1 MFTIFKEEKV
11 ITAGILVFLCLS
23 VLVRLMLAWMYHTM
37 IRETDN
43 MATTGNRL
51 LKQCKVK
58 FANCY
63 QLNGGVSNIPV
74 FVDKFLNRLSF
85 GHLSFDAWYHLSG
98 QCMLF
103 SVIFAGVG
111 ICKGILDGRMLG
123 EILPFYIASFLGLY
137 LYFSL
142 SALVDIKGKRRVLK
156 TNLIDYLSVSAGE
169 PLVQVNGE
177 NTENTIFDLEQSLQ
191 KAQKELEEA
200 EKNAAYANAV
210 APIDGM
216 VIGLSITPGQ
226 EITASATALT
236 ISDTNTVTISA
247 TVDERNVSYLKVG
260 MGVDLN
266 QWGNP
271 SFGTISSVSL
281 SSSVNN
287 GVATYPFTIEADN
300 ADGTLQ
306 INSNINYNLT
316 ASQSDNCL
324 VLPIQAVRTVGLE
337 DGTSA
342 TVVYL
347 KADSMPDNAIE
358 LPYSDETIPEG
369 FYPVQV
375 EIGIQDNNNVE
386 IKSGVEQGAEVFTQY
401 MTGSATSW
409 DNYGMVY

>member
-1 MFTIFKEEKV
+1 MKNRTKQDIYTLYLRKRRKGVLRMFTIFKEEKV

-37 IRETDN
+37 IRETVN

-156 TNLIDYLSVSAGE
+156 TNLIDYLENHLSGRIPVTEQDYERLYGASKLPGRRTVELMPIRGRAVQPQEMVRETEREVFSVEHVIPGK
-169 PLVQVNGE
+169 
-177 NTENTIFDLEQSLQ
+177 TEDR
-191 KAQKELEEA
+191 
-200 EKNAAYANAV
+200 
-210 APIDGM
+210 GM
-216 VIGLSITPGQ
+216 SQ
-226 EITASATALT
+226 Q
-236 ISDTNTVTISA
+236 
-247 TVDERNVSYLKVG
+247 DE
-260 MGVDLN
+260 
-266 QWGNP
+266 
-271 SFGTISSVSL
+271 
-281 SSSVNN
+281 SSSV
-287 GVATYPFTIEADN
+287 TEEE
-300 ADGTLQ
+300 LQ
-306 INSNINYNLT
+306 ALLQELLT
-316 ASQSDNCL
+316 
-324 VLPIQAVRTVGLE
+324 V
-337 DGTSA
+337 
-342 TVVYL
+342 
-347 KADSMPDNAIE
+347 
-358 LPYSDETIPEG
+358 
-369 FYPVQV
+369 
-375 EIGIQDNNNVE
+375 
-386 IKSGVEQGAEVFTQY
+386 
-401 MTGSATSW
+401 
-409 DNYGMVY
+409 

>member
-1 MFTIFKEEKV
+1 MKNRTKQDIYTLYLRKRRKGVLRMFTIFKEEKV

-156 TNLIDYLSVSAGE
+156 TNLIDYL
-169 PLVQVNGE
+169 E
-177 NTENTIFDLEQSLQ
+177 NHLSGRIPVTEQDYERLYGASKL
-191 KAQKELEEA
+191 
-200 EKNAAYANAV
+200 
-210 APIDGM
+210 
-216 VIGLSITPGQ
+216 PG
-226 EITASATALT
+226 
-236 ISDTNTVTISA
+236 
-247 TVDERNVSYLKVG
+247 R
-260 MGVDLN
+260 
-266 QWGNP
+266 
-271 SFGTISSVSL
+271 
-281 SSSVNN
+281 
-287 GVATYPFTIEADN
+287 
-300 ADGTLQ
+300 
-306 INSNINYNLT
+306 
-316 ASQSDNCL
+316 
-324 VLPIQAVRTVGLE
+324 RTVELMPIRGRTAQPQEMVRETGREVFSTEHEMPGKME
-337 DGTSA
+337 DRGMA
-342 TVVYL
+342 QQ
-347 KADSMPDNAIE
+347 
-358 LPYSDETIPEG
+358 DETSRVTEEELQALLQELLT
-369 FYPVQV
+369 V
-375 EIGIQDNNNVE
+375 
-386 IKSGVEQGAEVFTQY
+386 
-401 MTGSATSW
+401 
-409 DNYGMVY
+409 

>member
-1 MFTIFKEEKV
+1 MKNRTKQDIYTLYLRKRRKGVLRMFTIFKEEKV

-156 TNLIDYLSVSAGE
+156 TNLIDYLENHLSGRIPVTEQDYERLYGASKLPGRRTVELMPIRGRTAQPQEMVRETEREVFSVEHVIPGK
-169 PLVQVNGE
+169 
-177 NTENTIFDLEQSLQ
+177 TEDR
-191 KAQKELEEA
+191 
-200 EKNAAYANAV
+200 
-210 APIDGM
+210 GM
-216 VIGLSITPGQ
+216 SQ
-226 EITASATALT
+226 Q
-236 ISDTNTVTISA
+236 
-247 TVDERNVSYLKVG
+247 DE
-260 MGVDLN
+260 
-266 QWGNP
+266 
-271 SFGTISSVSL
+271 
-281 SSSVNN
+281 SSSV
-287 GVATYPFTIEADN
+287 TEEE
-300 ADGTLQ
+300 LQ
-306 INSNINYNLT
+306 ALLQELLT
-316 ASQSDNCL
+316 
-324 VLPIQAVRTVGLE
+324 V
-337 DGTSA
+337 
-342 TVVYL
+342 
-347 KADSMPDNAIE
+347 
-358 LPYSDETIPEG
+358 
-369 FYPVQV
+369 
-375 EIGIQDNNNVE
+375 
-386 IKSGVEQGAEVFTQY
+386 
-401 MTGSATSW
+401 
-409 DNYGMVY
+409 

>member
-1 MFTIFKEEKV
+1 MKNRTKQDIYTLYLRKRRKGVLRMFTIFKEEKV

-23 VLVRLMLAWMYHTM
+23 VLVCLMLAWMYHTM

-156 TNLIDYLSVSAGE
+156 TNLIDYL
-169 PLVQVNGE
+169 E
-177 NTENTIFDLEQSLQ
+177 NHLSGRIPVTEQDYERLYGASKL
-191 KAQKELEEA
+191 
-200 EKNAAYANAV
+200 
-210 APIDGM
+210 
-216 VIGLSITPGQ
+216 PG
-226 EITASATALT
+226 
-236 ISDTNTVTISA
+236 
-247 TVDERNVSYLKVG
+247 R
-260 MGVDLN
+260 
-266 QWGNP
+266 
-271 SFGTISSVSL
+271 
-281 SSSVNN
+281 
-287 GVATYPFTIEADN
+287 
-300 ADGTLQ
+300 
-306 INSNINYNLT
+306 
-316 ASQSDNCL
+316 
-324 VLPIQAVRTVGLE
+324 RTVELMPIRGRTAQPQEMVRETGREVFSTEHEMPGKME
-337 DGTSA
+337 DRGMA
-342 TVVYL
+342 QQ
-347 KADSMPDNAIE
+347 
-358 LPYSDETIPEG
+358 DETSRVTEEELQALLQELLT
-369 FYPVQV
+369 V
-375 EIGIQDNNNVE
+375 
-386 IKSGVEQGAEVFTQY
+386 
-401 MTGSATSW
+401 
-409 DNYGMVY
+409 

>member
-1 MFTIFKEEKV
+1 MKNRTKQDIYTLYLRKRRKGVLRMFTIFKEEKV

-103 SVIFAGVG
+103 SVIFAGMG

-156 TNLIDYLSVSAGE
+156 TNLIDYL
-169 PLVQVNGE
+169 E
-177 NTENTIFDLEQSLQ
+177 NHLSGRIPVTEQDYVRLYGASKL
-191 KAQKELEEA
+191 
-200 EKNAAYANAV
+200 
-210 APIDGM
+210 
-216 VIGLSITPGQ
+216 PG
-226 EITASATALT
+226 
-236 ISDTNTVTISA
+236 
-247 TVDERNVSYLKVG
+247 R
-260 MGVDLN
+260 
-266 QWGNP
+266 
-271 SFGTISSVSL
+271 
-281 SSSVNN
+281 
-287 GVATYPFTIEADN
+287 
-300 ADGTLQ
+300 
-306 INSNINYNLT
+306 
-316 ASQSDNCL
+316 
-324 VLPIQAVRTVGLE
+324 RTVEL
-337 DGTSA
+337 
-342 TVVYL
+342 
-347 KADSMPDNAIE
+347 MPIRGRAAQPQE
-358 LPYSDETIPEG
+358 MVRETG
-369 FYPVQV
+369 R
-375 EIGIQDNNNVE
+375 
-386 IKSGVEQGAEVFTQY
+386 EVF
-401 MTGSATSW
+401 SAEHAIPGKTE
-409 DNYGMVY
+409 DRGMSQQDESSRVTEEELQALLQELLTV

>member
-1 MFTIFKEEKV
+1 MKNRTKQDIYTLYLRKRRKGVLRMFTIFKEEKV

-156 TNLIDYLSVSAGE
+156 TNLIDYL
-169 PLVQVNGE
+169 E
-177 NTENTIFDLEQSLQ
+177 NHLSGRIPVTEQDYERLYGASKL
-191 KAQKELEEA
+191 
-200 EKNAAYANAV
+200 
-210 APIDGM
+210 
-216 VIGLSITPGQ
+216 PG
-226 EITASATALT
+226 
-236 ISDTNTVTISA
+236 
-247 TVDERNVSYLKVG
+247 R
-260 MGVDLN
+260 
-266 QWGNP
+266 
-271 SFGTISSVSL
+271 
-281 SSSVNN
+281 
-287 GVATYPFTIEADN
+287 
-300 ADGTLQ
+300 
-306 INSNINYNLT
+306 
-316 ASQSDNCL
+316 
-324 VLPIQAVRTVGLE
+324 RTVELMPIRGRAAQPQE
-337 DGTSA
+337 MVRGT
-342 TVVYL
+342 
-347 KADSMPDNAIE
+347 E
-358 LPYSDETIPEG
+358 R
-369 FYPVQV
+369 
-375 EIGIQDNNNVE
+375 
-386 IKSGVEQGAEVFTQY
+386 EVF
-401 MTGSATSW
+401 SAEHAILGKME
-409 DNYGMVY
+409 DRGMAQQDESSRVTEEELQALLQELLTV

>member
-103 SVIFAGVG
+103 SVVFAGVG

-142 SALVDIKGKRRVLK
+142 SALVDIKGKQRVLK

-169 PLVQVNGE
+169 PLVQEQDYERLYGASKLPGRRTVELMPIRGRAAQPQE
-177 NTENTIFDLEQSLQ
+177 MVRETGREIYSTEHEMSD
-191 KAQKELEEA
+191 K
-200 EKNAAYANAV
+200 
-210 APIDGM
+210 
-216 VIGLSITPGQ
+216 PG
-226 EITASATALT
+226 
-236 ISDTNTVTISA
+236 
-247 TVDERNVSYLKVG
+247 
-260 MGVDLN
+260 
-266 QWGNP
+266 
-271 SFGTISSVSL
+271 
-281 SSSVNN
+281 
-287 GVATYPFTIEADN
+287 
-300 ADGTLQ
+300 
-306 INSNINYNLT
+306 
-316 ASQSDNCL
+316 SQSMTEEPDDSSRVTEEEL
-324 VLPIQAVRTVGLE
+324 QALLQELLTV
-337 DGTSA
+337 
-342 TVVYL
+342 
-347 KADSMPDNAIE
+347 
-358 LPYSDETIPEG
+358 
-369 FYPVQV
+369 
-375 EIGIQDNNNVE
+375 
-386 IKSGVEQGAEVFTQY
+386 
-401 MTGSATSW
+401 
-409 DNYGMVY
+409 

>member
-1 MFTIFKEEKV
+1 MKNRTKQDIYTLYLRKRRKGVLRMFTIFKEEKV

-103 SVIFAGVG
+103 SVIFAGMG

-156 TNLIDYLSVSAGE
+156 TNLIDYL
-169 PLVQVNGE
+169 E
-177 NTENTIFDLEQSLQ
+177 NHLSGRIPVTEQDYERLYGASKL
-191 KAQKELEEA
+191 
-200 EKNAAYANAV
+200 
-210 APIDGM
+210 
-216 VIGLSITPGQ
+216 PG
-226 EITASATALT
+226 
-236 ISDTNTVTISA
+236 
-247 TVDERNVSYLKVG
+247 R
-260 MGVDLN
+260 
-266 QWGNP
+266 
-271 SFGTISSVSL
+271 
-281 SSSVNN
+281 
-287 GVATYPFTIEADN
+287 
-300 ADGTLQ
+300 
-306 INSNINYNLT
+306 
-316 ASQSDNCL
+316 
-324 VLPIQAVRTVGLE
+324 RTVELMPIRGRAVQPQEMVRETGREVFSTEHEMPGKME
-337 DGTSA
+337 DRGMA
-342 TVVYL
+342 QQ
-347 KADSMPDNAIE
+347 
-358 LPYSDETIPEG
+358 DETSRVTEEELQALLQELLT
-369 FYPVQV
+369 V
-375 EIGIQDNNNVE
+375 
-386 IKSGVEQGAEVFTQY
+386 
-401 MTGSATSW
+401 
-409 DNYGMVY
+409 

>member
-1 MFTIFKEEKV
+1 MKNRTKQDIYTLYLRKRRKGVLRMFTIFKEEKV

-103 SVIFAGVG
+103 SVIFAGMG

-156 TNLIDYLSVSAGE
+156 TNLIDYL
-169 PLVQVNGE
+169 E
-177 NTENTIFDLEQSLQ
+177 NHLSGRIPVTEQDYERLYGASKL
-191 KAQKELEEA
+191 
-200 EKNAAYANAV
+200 
-210 APIDGM
+210 
-216 VIGLSITPGQ
+216 PG
-226 EITASATALT
+226 
-236 ISDTNTVTISA
+236 
-247 TVDERNVSYLKVG
+247 R
-260 MGVDLN
+260 
-266 QWGNP
+266 
-271 SFGTISSVSL
+271 
-281 SSSVNN
+281 
-287 GVATYPFTIEADN
+287 
-300 ADGTLQ
+300 
-306 INSNINYNLT
+306 
-316 ASQSDNCL
+316 
-324 VLPIQAVRTVGLE
+324 RTVEL
-337 DGTSA
+337 
-342 TVVYL
+342 
-347 KADSMPDNAIE
+347 MPIRGRAAQPQE
-358 LPYSDETIPEG
+358 MVRETG
-369 FYPVQV
+369 R
-375 EIGIQDNNNVE
+375 
-386 IKSGVEQGAEVFTQY
+386 EVFSTEHE
-401 MTGSATSW
+401 MPGKTE
-409 DNYGMVY
+409 DRGMAQQDESSRVTEEELQALLQELLTV

>member
-123 EILPFYIASFLGLY
+123 EILPFYIASFLELY

-142 SALVDIKGKRRVLK
+142 SALVDIKGKQRVLK

-191 KAQKELEEA
+191 SAQKKLEEA

-210 APIDGM
+210 APIDGT

-236 ISDTNTVTISA
+236 ISDTSTVTVSA

-260 MGVDLN
+260 MNVNLS
-266 QWGNP
+266 QWNGQ

-281 SSSVNN
+281 SSSANN
-287 GVATYPFTIEADN
+287 GVVTYPFTIEADN
-300 ADGTLQ
+300 TEGTLQ
-306 INSNINYNLT
+306 VNSYVDYNLT

-342 TVVYL
+342 TVVYVQ
-347 KADSMPDNAIE
+347 ADSEPDNMVQI
-358 LPYSDETIPEG
+358 PYMDEEIPAG

-375 EIGIQDNNNVE
+375 EIGIQDNYNVE
-386 IKSGVEQGAEVFTQY
+386 IKSGVEEGTVVFTQI
-401 MTGSATSW
+401 MS
-409 DNYGMVY
+409 DNVWG

>member
-1 MFTIFKEEKV
+1 MKNRTKQDIYTLYLRKRRKGVLRMFTIFKEEKV

-103 SVIFAGVG
+103 SVIFAGMG

-156 TNLIDYLSVSAGE
+156 TNLIDYL
-169 PLVQVNGE
+169 E
-177 NTENTIFDLEQSLQ
+177 NHLSGRIPVTEQDYERLYGASKL
-191 KAQKELEEA
+191 
-200 EKNAAYANAV
+200 
-210 APIDGM
+210 
-216 VIGLSITPGQ
+216 PG
-226 EITASATALT
+226 
-236 ISDTNTVTISA
+236 
-247 TVDERNVSYLKVG
+247 R
-260 MGVDLN
+260 
-266 QWGNP
+266 
-271 SFGTISSVSL
+271 
-281 SSSVNN
+281 
-287 GVATYPFTIEADN
+287 
-300 ADGTLQ
+300 
-306 INSNINYNLT
+306 
-316 ASQSDNCL
+316 
-324 VLPIQAVRTVGLE
+324 RTVELMPIRGRTAQPQEMVRETGREVFSTEHEMPGKME
-337 DGTSA
+337 DRGMA
-342 TVVYL
+342 QQ
-347 KADSMPDNAIE
+347 
-358 LPYSDETIPEG
+358 DETSRVTEEELQALLQELLT
-369 FYPVQV
+369 V
-375 EIGIQDNNNVE
+375 
-386 IKSGVEQGAEVFTQY
+386 
-401 MTGSATSW
+401 
-409 DNYGMVY
+409 

>member
-156 TNLIDYLSVSAGE
+156 TNLIDYL
-169 PLVQVNGE
+169 E
-177 NTENTIFDLEQSLQ
+177 NHLSGRIPVTEQDYERL
-191 KAQKELEEA
+191 
-200 EKNAAYANAV
+200 Y
-210 APIDGM
+210 G
-216 VIGLSITPGQ
+216 
-226 EITASATALT
+226 ASKL
-236 ISDTNTVTISA
+236 
-247 TVDERNVSYLKVG
+247 
-260 MGVDLN
+260 
-266 QWGNP
+266 P
-271 SFGTISSVSL
+271 SR
-281 SSSVNN
+281 
-287 GVATYPFTIEADN
+287 
-300 ADGTLQ
+300 
-306 INSNINYNLT
+306 
-316 ASQSDNCL
+316 
-324 VLPIQAVRTVGLE
+324 RTVELMPIRGRTAQPQEMVRETGREVFSTEHEMPGKME
-337 DGTSA
+337 DRGMA
-342 TVVYL
+342 QQ
-347 KADSMPDNAIE
+347 
-358 LPYSDETIPEG
+358 DETSRVTEEELQALLQELLT
-369 FYPVQV
+369 V
-375 EIGIQDNNNVE
+375 
-386 IKSGVEQGAEVFTQY
+386 
-401 MTGSATSW
+401 
-409 DNYGMVY
+409 

>member
-1 MFTIFKEEKV
+1 MKNRTKQDIYTLYLRKRRKGVLRMFTIFKEEKV

-103 SVIFAGVG
+103 SVIFAGMG

-156 TNLIDYLSVSAGE
+156 TNLIDYLENHLSGRIPVTEQDYERLYGASKLPGRRTVELMPIRGRTAQPQEMVRETGREVFSAEHAIPGK
-169 PLVQVNGE
+169 
-177 NTENTIFDLEQSLQ
+177 TEDR
-191 KAQKELEEA
+191 
-200 EKNAAYANAV
+200 
-210 APIDGM
+210 GM
-216 VIGLSITPGQ
+216 SQ
-226 EITASATALT
+226 Q
-236 ISDTNTVTISA
+236 
-247 TVDERNVSYLKVG
+247 DE
-260 MGVDLN
+260 
-266 QWGNP
+266 
-271 SFGTISSVSL
+271 
-281 SSSVNN
+281 SSSV
-287 GVATYPFTIEADN
+287 TEEE
-300 ADGTLQ
+300 LQ
-306 INSNINYNLT
+306 ALLQELLT
-316 ASQSDNCL
+316 
-324 VLPIQAVRTVGLE
+324 V
-337 DGTSA
+337 
-342 TVVYL
+342 
-347 KADSMPDNAIE
+347 
-358 LPYSDETIPEG
+358 
-369 FYPVQV
+369 
-375 EIGIQDNNNVE
+375 
-386 IKSGVEQGAEVFTQY
+386 
-401 MTGSATSW
+401 
-409 DNYGMVY
+409 

>member
-1 MFTIFKEEKV
+1 MTMKNRTKQDIYTLYLRKRRKGVLRMFTIFKEEKV

-156 TNLIDYLSVSAGE
+156 TNLIDYLENHLSGRIPVTEQDYERLYGASKLPGRRTVELMPIRGRAVQPQEMVRETEREVFSVEHVIPGK
-169 PLVQVNGE
+169 
-177 NTENTIFDLEQSLQ
+177 TEDR
-191 KAQKELEEA
+191 
-200 EKNAAYANAV
+200 
-210 APIDGM
+210 GM
-216 VIGLSITPGQ
+216 SQ
-226 EITASATALT
+226 Q
-236 ISDTNTVTISA
+236 
-247 TVDERNVSYLKVG
+247 DE
-260 MGVDLN
+260 
-266 QWGNP
+266 
-271 SFGTISSVSL
+271 
-281 SSSVNN
+281 SSSV
-287 GVATYPFTIEADN
+287 TEEE
-300 ADGTLQ
+300 LQ
-306 INSNINYNLT
+306 ALLQELLT
-316 ASQSDNCL
+316 
-324 VLPIQAVRTVGLE
+324 V
-337 DGTSA
+337 
-342 TVVYL
+342 
-347 KADSMPDNAIE
+347 
-358 LPYSDETIPEG
+358 
-369 FYPVQV
+369 
-375 EIGIQDNNNVE
+375 
-386 IKSGVEQGAEVFTQY
+386 
-401 MTGSATSW
+401 
-409 DNYGMVY
+409 